1 MDFHDRTFRLTV
13 YRRAVEMMNAE
24 GLDATVVEHHYRGFK
39 GGLDD
44 GYVGIMSCECGTLVG
59 HYVTAAFCEEAP
71 IVEAVLKDGM
81 RNARRILPIRHDALT
96 ISTVYY

>member
-1 MDFHDRTFRLTV
+1 MDFHDRNLRLTV
-13 YRRAVEMMNAE
+13 YRRAVEMMQAE
-24 GLDATVVEHHYRGFK
+24 GLDAALVEHHYKGFRG
-39 GGLDD
+39 GTDD

-71 IVEAVLKDGM
+71 LVKAVLTDGM
-81 RNARRILPIRHDALT
+81 RNARRILPIRYDALT